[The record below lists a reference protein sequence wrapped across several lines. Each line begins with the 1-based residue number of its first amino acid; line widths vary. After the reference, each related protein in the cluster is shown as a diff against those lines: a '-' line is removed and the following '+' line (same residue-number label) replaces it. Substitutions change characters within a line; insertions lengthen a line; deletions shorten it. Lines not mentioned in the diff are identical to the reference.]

1 MNLKTQNN
9 AFRKISGGERRGFKK
24 QNHPKLIRTKV
35 RREKKINMDKRELLK
50 QNWYPSKI
58 AEKI

>member
-9 AFRKISGGERRGFKK
+9 VFRKIGDEERRGFKK

-35 RREKKINMDKRELLK
+35 MRKK
-50 QNWYPSKI
+50 
-58 AEKI
+58 

>member
-9 AFRKISGGERRGFKK
+9 DFRKIGGGERRGFKK

-35 RREKKINMDKRELLK
+35 RRGKKINMDKRELLK

>member
-1 MNLKTQNN
+1 MVG
-9 AFRKISGGERRGFKK
+9 RKGVLKK

-35 RREKKINMDKRELLK
+35 KRKKKSNMDKRELLK
-50 QNWYPSKI
+50 QNWYPTKK